1 MYGYYA
7 CSGFGGFRFTRG
19 AHRLGMWSHIM
30 AVLADLAQVR
40 GFTEVAC
47 AALRLSSHWL
57 LSSFSYFIS
66 LVSPGFCDHYSNDE
80 VLVLS

>member
-19 AHRLGMWSHIM
+19 AHRVGMWSPIM

-40 GFTEVAC
+40 AS
-47 AALRLSSHWL
+47 LRLSVL
-57 LSSFSYFIS
+57 LC
-66 LVSPGFCDHYSNDE
+66 VSAPTGY
-80 VLVLS
+80 